1 MGDAALVTQLEAAAA
16 AAAEAP
22 RPQAQLL
29 EELRDFLMH
38 NGVYQSLLQ
47 LFADLDAS
55 GLTKVRLADFHRHLT
70 QKLGFGLR
78 DDESG
83 RGSPRCSTPTAT
95 ARSHT
100 ARSSPGC
107 KKRRRPPSLAASA
120 PRAHAPL
127 AARRPGR
134 RSDPI
139 LTYLIVFLVLF

>member
-70 QKLGFGLR
+70 QKLHQ
-78 DDESG
+78 
-83 RGSPRCSTPTAT
+83 PRVIPTW
-95 ARSHT
+95 RVSKNIH
-100 ARSSPGC
+100 
-107 KKRRRPPSLAASA
+107 KE
-120 PRAHAPL
+120 
-127 AARRPGR
+127 
-134 RSDPI
+134 
-139 LTYLIVFLVLF
+139 YQ

>member
-1 MGDAALVTQLEAAAA
+1 MGDAALVTQLEAAA

-78 DDESG
+78 DDEWAGLAQVLDADGDGTLSYG
-83 RGSPRCSTPTAT
+83 EIFAG
-95 ARSHT
+95 
-100 ARSSPGC
+100 
-107 KKRRRPPSLAASA
+107 LQEAASPTKLGRQRSKG
-120 PRAHAPL
+120 PRPF
-127 AARRPGR
+127 GR
-134 RSDPI
+134 TTSRTA
-139 LTYLIVFLVLF
+139 L

>member
-78 DDESG
+78 DDEWAGLAQVLDADGDGTLSYG
-83 RGSPRCSTPTAT
+83 EIFAG
-95 ARSHT
+95 
-100 ARSSPGC
+100 
-107 KKRRRPPSLAASA
+107 LQEAASPSRKQA
-120 PRAHAPL
+120 SPTKLGRQRSKGPRPF
-127 AARRPGR
+127 GR
-134 RSDPI
+134 TTSRTA
-139 LTYLIVFLVLF
+139 L

>member
-29 EELRDFLMH
+29 EELHDFLMH

-70 QKLGFGLR
+70 QKLGFRLR
-78 DDESG
+78 DDEWAGLAQVLDADGDGTLSYG
-83 RGSPRCSTPTAT
+83 EIFAG
-95 ARSHT
+95 
-100 ARSSPGC
+100 
-107 KKRRRPPSLAASA
+107 LQAASPTRKQA
-120 PRAHAPL
+120 TPAKQRSKGPRPF
-127 AARRPGR
+127 GR
-134 RSDPI
+134 TTSRTA
-139 LTYLIVFLVLF
+139 L

>member
-47 LFADLDAS
+47 LFADLYAS
-55 GLTKVRLADFHRHLT
+55 GLTKVRLTDFHRHLT

-78 DDESG
+78 DDEWAG
-83 RGSPRCSTPTAT
+83 
-95 ARSHT
+95 
-100 ARSSPGC
+100 
-107 KKRRRPPSLAASA
+107 LAQVLDADEYD
-120 PRAHAPL
+120 
-127 AARRPGR
+127 G
-134 RSDPI
+134 
-139 LTYLIVFLVLF
+139 IVFIEGVSPPAYLPLPPADGPDR